1 MNAESTGMNDNMT
14 SKCREIT
21 LASFIIR
28 VEYREGAWIQERKVE
43 SVCDR
48 DKSSNWVPPT
58 VLCQPEYSANTTKI
72 SQQ

>member
-1 MNAESTGMNDNMT
+1 MNAQSTGMNDNMT
-14 SKCREIT
+14 SKYRDVT
-21 LASFIIR
+21 FASVIIR
-28 VEYREGAWIQERKVE
+28 VEHREGAWIQERKVE